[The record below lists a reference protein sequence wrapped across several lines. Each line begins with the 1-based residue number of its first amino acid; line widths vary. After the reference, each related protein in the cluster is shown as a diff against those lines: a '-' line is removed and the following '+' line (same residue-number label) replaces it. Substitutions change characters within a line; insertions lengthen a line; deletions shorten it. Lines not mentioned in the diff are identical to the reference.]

1 MKKLFYTTLCML
13 TPVLSFCQFNSS
25 IDLAGGLDYSYRHLS
40 TSETDE
46 IYRTIFEIRQQEQ
59 AKTGV
64 RFGFNYNKRLAKNLV
79 FKTGLRYASK
89 GYKSEKKGGLRYESE
104 YATGVYVLDPSLV
117 HEYQYVYNYWFLE
130 LPLAVRFE
138 LSKKKFSPYIET
150 GLSPSLYLTNNVTRK
165 TNVGS
170 QTMFNGTAEKD
181 FNKIHLAGF
190 LAVGANYTIKDK
202 LQFFAQPNFTY
213 HLTQLRN
220 SSIHEYLYNFGIEI
234 GVRRKLK

>member
-13 TPVLSFCQFNSS
+13 IPVLSFCQFNSS
-25 IDLAGGLDYSYRHLS
+25 IDLAVGLDYSYRNLS

-46 IYRTIFEIRQQEQ
+46 IHNTIIEIRKQER
-59 AKTGV
+59 AKTGL
-64 RFGFNYNKRLAKNLV
+64 RFGFNYNKRLAKKLV

-150 GLSPSLYLTNNVTRK
+150 GLS
-165 TNVGS
+165 
-170 QTMFNGTAEKD
+170 
-181 FNKIHLAGF
+181 
-190 LAVGANYTIKDK
+190 
-202 LQFFAQPNFTY
+202 
-213 HLTQLRN
+213 
-220 SSIHEYLYNFGIEI
+220 
-234 GVRRKLK
+234 